1 VIVYVDENRA
11 IFSGFKISLCSAE
24 VFVIMNSNRLIC
36 YN

>member
-24 VFVIMNSNRLIC
+24 VFVMNSNRLIC